1 MEIIEIKK
9 KYLGL
14 DKDEL
19 EQLKMIVLKHYNGV
33 CPKIDIEKLE
43 TFAKY
48 MIHKLEELEK

>member
-33 CPKIDIEKLE
+33 CPKIDIEKLDK
-43 TFAKY
+43 FAKY
-48 MIHKLEELEK
+48 MIHKLEELET